1 VGLRVFLLSC
11 LAFTLLGAGWA
22 TASPYG
28 QGYDEDAHLLRAA
41 GVAYGQW
48 YVPPRPAVLGA
59 GGWVR
64 VPYGLLPP
72 HRQCLRVPKAVHP
85 PASCLGDAPG
95 GGRLVPVASA
105 AARYDP
111 LYYALVGWPLR
122 LLPDGAGVLG
132 ARLVSAFASALLL
145 AAALALA
152 WRYRRSRLLP
162 AAVLLI
168 ATPTELDLAGTI
180 NPNGLEISAAIAF
193 WTALVVLTR
202 SARLTPPRSAAPTA
216 TTGAGEQD
224 RGRRWSGGVPL
235 GPVLGV
241 ALAGGGVL
249 LVLRPM
255 GPLFVLVAV
264 GACAVVA
271 RRGRLL
277 ELVRRPAVRGV
288 AVGLSLVAAAAVAW
302 TLSSGLLRSGDG
314 QYQAGVV
321 ENGASRGQPV
331 TAGWVLA
338 NVVPAHAGDWT
349 RQVVGRFY
357 GGYTPPDWVL
367 AVWFALLL
375 VLLVAGVLRGGARL
389 AAAVG
394 GTVALAATLAVVLE
408 VRYYAALGDSQ
419 QGRYYLPVLAGAVL
433 LAGSAPVLRP
443 TGAGR
448 LALVAAAVAAPVHLL
463 CLAGMM
469 TVWQHGASPGFA
481 LRPLDGTWLPGG
493 GPLLPLAVSATGGL
507 LLATIAGRWYQHTQ
521 HRPASRRP
529 APDRLVTRPKPV
541 PAPFV
546 APRRTVRLLA
556 RRQAVPVRLVA
567 RPGRVGRPALVRWPA
582 GGGAVGGWRLKVGR
596 VGVGWHIVGGDG
608 DDPA

>member
-1 VGLRVFLLSC
+1 MTGGTTLGLRVFLLSC

-28 QGYDEDAHLLRAA
+28 QGYDEDAHLVRAA

-48 YVPPRPAVLGA
+48 YVPPSPAILGA

-64 VPYGLLPP
+64 VPAGLLPP

-95 GGRLVPVASA
+95 GGPLVPVASA

-111 LYYALVGWPLR
+111 VYYALVGWPLR
-122 LLPDGAGVLG
+122 LLPNGGGVLL

-162 AAVLLI
+162 AAVVLV
-168 ATPTELDLAGTI
+168 ATPTELNLAGTI
-180 NPNGLEISAAIAF
+180 NPNGLEISAAVAF

-202 SARLTPPRSAAPTA
+202 TGRLAQPRTAPPAAV
-216 TTGAGEQD
+216 TGPD
-224 RGRRWSGGVPL
+224 RPGWSGGVRL
-235 GPVLGV
+235 APVLAV
-241 ALAGGGVL
+241 AAVAGATL

-264 GACAVVA
+264 ACCALVA
-271 RRGRLL
+271 RPGRCL
-277 ELVRRPAVRGV
+277 ELIRYRSVRRVGAALAALAVAG
-288 AVGLSLVAAAAVAW
+288 VAW
-302 TLSSGLLRSGDG
+302 TLGSGLLAAGTG
-314 QYQAGVV
+314 QFQAGVV
-321 ENGASRGQPV
+321 QSGTSRGNP
-331 TAGWVLA
+331 ADPGWVLA

-367 AVWFALLL
+367 AVWFGLLL
-375 VLLVAGVLRGGARL
+375 VLLVAGVVRGGKRL
-389 AAAVG
+389 AWTIG
-394 GTVALAATLAVVLE
+394 GAVALAAVLAVVLE
-408 VRYYAALGDSQ
+408 VRYYPALGDSQ

-433 LAGSAPVLRP
+433 LAGSSPVLRP
-443 TGAGR
+443 RHAGR
-448 LALVAAAVAAPVHLL
+448 LTMLVAAVAGPVHLV

-469 TVWQHGASPGFA
+469 TIWQHGASPGFPMD
-481 LRPLDGTWLPGG
+481 PLDGDWLPGG
-493 GPLLPLAVSATGGL
+493 GPLLPLTVTAAGAL
-507 LLATIAGRWYQHTQ
+507 LLAVLARRWYLHTQ
-521 HRPASRRP
+521 HRPGTP
-529 APDRLVTRPKPV
+529 PGRLVPT
-541 PAPFV
+541 
-546 APRRTVRLLA
+546 RLL
-556 RRQAVPVRLVA
+556 V
-567 RPGRVGRPALVRWPA
+567 RPGRAGRDVLVRWA
-582 GGGAVGGWRLKVGR
+582 SVGDAVGGWRFKVGR
-596 VGVGWHIVGGDG
+596 VGVRWHIVGGDG